1 VTIAI
6 VAIVCGVFAGMLS
19 GLFGVGGAIVL
30 VPALIFLGLSPHD
43 AIGTSL
49 AAMVPMLAVGSWRQ
63 QRYGNI
69 DWRPA
74 ILVGVASIATTKLGE
89 VAAASLSN
97 VALRR
102 AFAVVVIVLVA
113 QFALNGR
120 RSQTTDQPGAAANGQ
135 P

>member
-1 VTIAI
+1 VTIAV

-102 AFAVVVIVLVA
+102 AFAVVVIALVV

-120 RSQTTDQPGAAANGQ
+120 RSQTADQPGAAANGQ